1 MDTPLYFP
9 VFDSLTFY
17 IRFALYNSA
26 VSVKR
31 SFKLKSP
38 TRQTQSSGQSKKG
51 QLFIVTLDIVE
62 GNFGLLKVETKTGI
76 GMYFDKKDLEKYEKI
91 PGFLQ
96 IVDLHN
102 KDGSVKLRNINSL
115 KKFAAQGIL
124 FSFDE
129 YEEED
134 EEDAVEKDVEDSGA
148 GDTKKPYEDRMEEK
162 GREIAAII
170 QQIAKP
176 FPGSS
181 ISVVWGYLN
190 NDAETEKKMSD
201 VIGVAA
207 TDEIVAQMYNE
218 HFEQETFKSDVAK
231 AVINTYYND
240 AEVVSTTKRLVWI
253 HKRLFNVD
261 DS

>member
-1 MDTPLYFP
+1 VDTSGTVKEYL
-9 VFDSLTFY
+9 VQLSLNVELPHKPITY
-17 IRFALYNSA
+17 RATMSMQHAHKDYNS
-26 VSVKR
+26 VKFRNVTSVK
-31 SFKLKSP
+31 
-38 TRQTQSSGQSKKG
+38 
-51 QLFIVTLDIVE
+51 
-62 GNFGLLKVETKTGI
+62 
-76 GMYFDKKDLEKYEKI
+76 
-91 PGFLQ
+91 
-96 IVDLHN
+96 
-102 KDGSVKLRNINSL
+102 
-115 KKFAAQGIL
+115 KFPAQGLL

-129 YEEED
+129 DEEED
-134 EEDAVEKDVEDSGA
+134 EEDAVEKEVEDSGA
-148 GDTKKPYEDRMEEK
+148 GDTKKSYKDRIEEK

-170 QQIAKP
+170 QKIAKP

-181 ISVVWGYLN
+181 LSVVWGYLN

-240 AEVVSTTKRLVWI
+240 AEVVSTTKR
-253 HKRLFNVD
+253 HKRLFNVI

>member
-38 TRQTQSSGQSKKG
+38 TRQTRSSGQSKKG

-148 GDTKKPYEDRMEEK
+148 GDTKKSYEDRMEEK

-181 ISVVWGYLN
+181 ISFVWGYLN

>member
-1 MDTPLYFP
+1 MVKSNNNNGKTNP
-9 VFDSLTFY
+9 
-17 IRFALYNSA
+17 A

-38 TRQTQSSGQSKKG
+38 TRPQSSGQSKKG

-62 GNFGLLKVETKTGI
+62 GNFGVVRVETKTGI

-91 PGFLQ
+91 PGFIQ
-96 IVDLHN
+96 IVELHN
-102 KDGSVKLRNINSL
+102 KDGSLKPRNINSP
-115 KKFAAQGIL
+115 KNFAAQGIL

-148 GDTKKPYEDRMEEK
+148 GDTKKSYEDRMEEK
-162 GREIAAII
+162 GREIAGII

-181 ISVVWGYLN
+181 ISVVWGHLN

-207 TDEIVAQMYNE
+207 TDEIVARCTMNIL
-218 HFEQETFKSDVAK
+218 S
-231 AVINTYYND
+231 
-240 AEVVSTTKRLVWI
+240 KRHLNRMLP
-253 HKRLFNVD
+253 RL
-261 DS
+261 

>member
-1 MDTPLYFP
+1 MTH
-9 VFDSLTFY
+9 
-17 IRFALYNSA
+17 
-26 VSVKR
+26 
-31 SFKLKSP
+31 
-38 TRQTQSSGQSKKG
+38 
-51 QLFIVTLDIVE
+51 E
-62 GNFGLLKVETKTGI
+62 GL
-76 GMYFDKKDLEKYEKI
+76 
-91 PGFLQ
+91 
-96 IVDLHN
+96 
-102 KDGSVKLRNINSL
+102 
-115 KKFAAQGIL
+115 
-124 FSFDE
+124 
-129 YEEED
+129 
-134 EEDAVEKDVEDSGA
+134 
-148 GDTKKPYEDRMEEK
+148 
-162 GREIAAII
+162 
-170 QQIAKP
+170 IAKP

-181 ISVVWGYLN
+181 ISVVWGHLN

>member
-1 MDTPLYFP
+1 M
-9 VFDSLTFY
+9 
-17 IRFALYNSA
+17 
-26 VSVKR
+26 
-31 SFKLKSP
+31 
-38 TRQTQSSGQSKKG
+38 
-51 QLFIVTLDIVE
+51 
-62 GNFGLLKVETKTGI
+62 
-76 GMYFDKKDLEKYEKI
+76 
-91 PGFLQ
+91 
-96 IVDLHN
+96 
-102 KDGSVKLRNINSL
+102 
-115 KKFAAQGIL
+115 
-124 FSFDE
+124 
-129 YEEED
+129 
-134 EEDAVEKDVEDSGA
+134 EKDVEDSGA
-148 GDTKKPYEDRMEEK
+148 GDTKKSYEDRMEEK
-162 GREIAAII
+162 GREITAII

-218 HFEQETFKSDVAK
+218 HFEQETFKSDVAC
-231 AVINTYYND
+231 N

>member
-9 VFDSLTFY
+9 VFNSLTFY

-51 QLFIVTLDIVE
+51 QLFIVTLDILE
-62 GNFGLLKVETKTGI
+62 GNFGVVRVETKTGI

-91 PGFLQ
+91 PGFIQ
-96 IVDLHN
+96 IVELHN
-102 KDGSVKLRNINSL
+102 KDGSVKKRNINSP
-115 KKFAAQGIL
+115 KNFAAQGIL
-124 FSFDE
+124 FSLDE

-134 EEDAVEKDVEDSGA
+134 EEAAVEKDVEDSGA
-148 GDTKKPYEDRMEEK
+148 GDTRLEDRMEEK
-162 GREIAAII
+162 GREIAGII

-181 ISVVWGYLN
+181 ISVVWGHLN
-190 NDAETEKKMSD
+190 NDTETEKKMSD

-240 AEVVSTTKRLVWI
+240 AEVVSKTKRLVWI

>member
-1 MDTPLYFP
+1 M
-9 VFDSLTFY
+9 
-17 IRFALYNSA
+17 
-26 VSVKR
+26 KR
-31 SFKLKSP
+31 YQDFFK
-38 TRQTQSSGQSKKG
+38 SS
-51 QLFIVTLDIVE
+51 TCT
-62 GNFGLLKVETKTGI
+62 TK
-76 GMYFDKKDLEKYEKI
+76 MVL
-91 PGFLQ
+91 
-96 IVDLHN
+96 
-102 KDGSVKLRNINSL
+102 SVKLRNINSL

-148 GDTKKPYEDRMEEK
+148 GDTKKSYEDRMEEK

>member
-1 MDTPLYFP
+1 M
-9 VFDSLTFY
+9 S
-17 IRFALYNSA
+17 I
-26 VSVKR
+26 
-31 SFKLKSP
+31 
-38 TRQTQSSGQSKKG
+38 
-51 QLFIVTLDIVE
+51 
-62 GNFGLLKVETKTGI
+62 
-76 GMYFDKKDLEKYEKI
+76 
-91 PGFLQ
+91 
-96 IVDLHN
+96 
-102 KDGSVKLRNINSL
+102 
-115 KKFAAQGIL
+115 
-124 FSFDE
+124 E

-148 GDTKKPYEDRMEEK
+148 GDTKKSYEDRMEEK
-162 GREIAAII
+162 GEIAAII

-231 AVINTYYND
+231 AVISTYYND

>member
-1 MDTPLYFP
+1 M
-9 VFDSLTFY
+9 
-17 IRFALYNSA
+17 
-26 VSVKR
+26 
-31 SFKLKSP
+31 
-38 TRQTQSSGQSKKG
+38 G
-51 QLFIVTLDIVE
+51 E
-62 GNFGLLKVETKTGI
+62 EKVCNTSTER
-76 GMYFDKKDLEKYEKI
+76 LEENRHRI

-102 KDGSVKLRNINSL
+102 KDGSVKLRNINSP

-134 EEDAVEKDVEDSGA
+134 EESAVEKDVEDSGA
-148 GDTKKPYEDRMEEK
+148 GDTKKSYEDRMEEK

-176 FPGSS
+176 FP
-181 ISVVWGYLN
+181 VVWGYLN

-240 AEVVSTTKRLVWI
+240 AEVVSTTKRLVCIQRGYSMSMI
-253 HKRLFNVD
+253 HNIIHTSYNRMHGHGAVRYATYVCCHNHEA
-261 DS
+261 